1 MGYLSNCAG
10 GSAVMICDSCKTQPS
25 KPVRVK
31 VFKAPELL
39 KATQSFSEANLLGK
53 GSHSCVY
60 RGTLADGRTVAV
72 KRPTVARRGLQDVSS
87 FDNELEILSKLQH
100 RHLVNLIGYSN
111 ETPEK
116 LLVVEFMGN
125 GTLYEL
131 LHGNAEPLSW
141 PLRVHMA
148 LQAAKALAALH
159 SASPPII
166 HRDIKSSNVLVD
178 ASWNAKV
185 GDLGLAL
192 RGHLEDVV
200 RQRTPPAGT
209 MGYIDPEYET
219 PSQLSTKS
227 DVFSFGILLLEIMSG
242 RNAIDV
248 RYNPSSIVDWALPLI
263 KQGKALSLCDPAL
276 KPPQN
281 AKAVKQLAAI
291 AARCVRLS
299 RDRRPS
305 MADVVEGLRTIRKK
319 VPLPRFGGKPARNS
333 SVASN
338 PAVRAEATESL
349 SASSS
354 SSYQSQTT
362 CQSQSLSIFDEGS
375 IIDDGEVSLAE
386 SLIRN
391 HTSIRK
397 RLRNLSD
404 SSRVSDSDLQVF
416 GTPSSWR
423 TGTDPLRSS
432 FSGTSSMRREVA
444 HSLGGLSVSPQSSSS
459 QRFLRSNDSF
469 ITQTKSD
476 KRTNIVERTPSVPA
490 ERTPTGVGASE
501 LQPSPG
507 QKAANLRTL
516 RERGRLASLVID
528 SVAEEGSRRAAK
540 VSNERKMIQA
550 HTVTVTA

>member
-10 GSAVMICDSCKTQPS
+10 SSAVMICDSCKTQPS
-25 KPVRVK
+25 KNVRVK
-31 VFKAPELL
+31 VFKATELL

-131 LHGNAEPLSW
+131 LHGNASEPLSW

-248 RYNPSSIVDWALPLI
+248 RYNPSSIVDWAVPLI

-375 IIDDGEVSLAE
+375 IIDDGDVSLAE
-386 SLIRN
+386 SLIRS

-404 SSRVSDSDLQVF
+404 SSRVSDSDLQVL

-423 TGTDPLRSS
+423 TGADPLRSS
-432 FSGTSSMRREVA
+432 FSGTSSLRREIA
-444 HSLGGLSVSPQSSSS
+444 HSLGGLAVSPQSLSSR
-459 QRFLRSNDSF
+459 RFVRSNDSS
-469 ITQTKSD
+469 IAPTKSD
-476 KRTNIVERTPSVPA
+476 KRTNFVERTPSMPV
-490 ERTPTGVGASE
+490 ETSE
-501 LQPSPG
+501 PQPSPA
-507 QKAANLRTL
+507 QKAADRRTL

-528 SVAEEGSRRAAK
+528 YVAEDGSRRAAMLSDGTK
-540 VSNERKMIQA
+540 SIQPHA
-550 HTVTVTA
+550 VTVTA